1 MRLLMKMVSAF
12 LAACMVISM
21 VPLATLA
28 TETDTA
34 QSVEGRIL
42 LDPSCD
48 QASAWIDGVGYAVRS
63 DGENNYIDLPADA
76 EPGSMVTYTYHVGD
90 VDDVHTQYP
99 VGMQVWEL
107 KKNADGSYTPEK
119 IEALNNILQ
128 YSGISIRITGKKG
141 IRMITSIERNK
152 KSNLISG
159 GLGGYK
165 LLEYGTVLAWASN
178 LEGGNPLIL
187 GQDYAKSNYAYKKG
201 VADPVFAYSGNL
213 MQYTNVLV
221 DFTMDECKDD
231 IAMRAYMILESP
243 DGEQITI
250 YGGTVQRSIGY
261 IAWQNRNTFKPGS
274 AAYEYV
280 WEIIRHVYGDVCE
293 VSFESNGGSA
303 VEPIVTQ
310 RGSAI
315 EKPTDPVKD
324 GYTFAGWYQ
333 DRKLT
338 KRFNFTT
345 AISDSLTL
353 FGKWETVNT
362 GKPTMPENPS
372 EADEYYFSNSE
383 VLEVR
388 NAADSNN
395 LLTETLAK
403 TLLED
408 RGFIDYPAFY
418 EYTSDGSY
426 VGETEISET
435 VDKHPMYLTYYISS
449 SNEVWT
455 IYIIDGEIYANP
467 ASFNLESN
475 SNVLMLVSET
485 AKITSYDDASNQFYV
500 TIPYSSSMIVKIVK
514 RIDSE
519 TLDGL
524 TAEVLSK

>member
-1 MRLLMKMVSAF
+1 
-12 LAACMVISM
+12 
-21 VPLATLA
+21 
-28 TETDTA
+28 
-34 QSVEGRIL
+34 
-42 LDPSCD
+42 
-48 QASAWIDGVGYAVRS
+48 
-63 DGENNYIDLPADA
+63 
-76 EPGSMVTYTYHVGD
+76 
-90 VDDVHTQYP
+90 
-99 VGMQVWEL
+99 
-107 KKNADGSYTPEK
+107 
-119 IEALNNILQ
+119 
-128 YSGISIRITGKKG
+128 
-141 IRMITSIERNK
+141 
-152 KSNLISG
+152 
-159 GLGGYK
+159 
-165 LLEYGTVLAWASN
+165 
-178 LEGGNPLIL
+178 
-187 GQDYAKSNYAYKKG
+187 
-201 VADPVFAYSGNL
+201 
-213 MQYTNVLV
+213 
-221 DFTMDECKDD
+221 
-231 IAMRAYMILESP
+231 
-243 DGEQITI
+243 
-250 YGGTVQRSIGY
+250 
-261 IAWQNRNTFKPGS
+261 
-274 AAYEYV
+274 
-280 WEIIRHVYGDVCE
+280 
-293 VSFESNGGSA
+293 
-303 VEPIVTQ
+303 
-310 RGSAI
+310 
-315 EKPTDPVKD
+315 
-324 GYTFAGWYQ
+324 
-333 DRKLT
+333 
-338 KRFNFTT
+338 
-345 AISDSLTL
+345 
-353 FGKWETVNT
+353 
-362 GKPTMPENPS
+362 MPENPS